1 MLHQK
6 TLEQDMDDVTVS
18 YLDWVEECI
27 AVQEAYESWSNA
39 PAHDAS
45 VAFAVY
51 CAALDQEESASISLQ
66 ALAT

>member
-1 MLHQK
+1 M
-6 TLEQDMDDVTVS
+6 LEQRMDDVAVS

-27 AVQEAYESWSNA
+27 AVQEAYEHWSNA

>member
-1 MLHQK
+1 VLHQK
-6 TLEQDMDDVTVS
+6 TLEQRMDDVTGS
-18 YLDWVEECI
+18 YLDWIEECI
-27 AVQEAYESWSNA
+27 AVQEAYESWANA
-39 PAHDAS
+39 PARDAP